1 MGLVVKFYIFS
12 LSSLSPFVISNCA
25 SAVFYTSSIFLNLF
39 LNPVVQSEPS
49 TMLNLN
55 YFTAAAAALTL
66 VSGVNAGGYPVMK
79 RNQEPSQPSCTNF
92 TPFKYAGCFQDP
104 SNPERA
110 LLFSGPS
117 TQNMTVE
124 TCVAFCKGMLS
135 THLLCSI
142 SNSR

>member
-1 MGLVVKFYIFS
+1 
-12 LSSLSPFVISNCA
+12 
-25 SAVFYTSSIFLNLF
+25 
-39 LNPVVQSEPS
+39 
-49 TMLNLN
+49 MLNLN

-92 TPFKYAGCFQDP
+92 TPFKYAGCFQDL

-124 TCVAFCKGMLS
+124 TCVAFCKGTPTAHPMLS
-135 THLLCSI
+135 
-142 SNSR
+142 NV